1 MGYALKALE
10 PYAMKAA
17 CTVLRGRKLPGGF
30 IKINTYMKIIKTI
43 KEKTILLVS
52 LIAIIISSCVSKQEG
67 KHLFILSGQSNMA
80 GLKPVESFIPAIEAE
95 FGKEN
100 VIIIKDALRGQP
112 IRRWY
117 KDWKPL
123 EGHEPK
129 AQPDLYDSL
138 MTKVN
143 TAIEKERIT
152 TVTFIWMQ
160 GERDAREKLGEV
172 YEKSLIGLYKQLS
185 NDLERKDINFVIGR
199 LSDFDMSNKKYPH
212 WTMIRDVQVKVAESN
227 PRFDWVNTDDLNDG
241 VNRGGKEIKNDLH
254 MSAKGYVIMGK
265 RFADKSIRL
274 IENTK

>member
-1 MGYALKALE
+1 
-10 PYAMKAA
+10 MK
-17 CTVLRGRKLPGGF
+17 V
-30 IKINTYMKIIKTI
+30 
-43 KEKTILLVS
+43 KTILLVS
-52 LIAIIISSCVSKQEG
+52 LITIIISFCVSKQEE
-67 KHLFILSGQSNMA
+67 KHLFILSGQSNMME
-80 GLKPVESFIPAIEAE
+80 LKPEESFIPVIEAK

-100 VIIIKDALRGQP
+100 VVIVKDALGAQP

-123 EGHEPK
+123 EGNQPK

-138 MTKVN
+138 MIKVN
-143 TAIEKERIT
+143 TAIEKERIS

-160 GERDAREKLGEV
+160 GERDAKEKLGEV

-199 LSDFDMSNKKYPH
+199 LSDFDMSNSKRPH

-227 PRFDWVNTDDLNDG
+227 PRFDWINTDDLNDG

-254 MSAKGYVIMGK
+254 MSAEGYVIMGK
-265 RFADKSIRL
+265 RFADKSIQL
-274 IENTK
+274 IEKTK

>member
-1 MGYALKALE
+1 
-10 PYAMKAA
+10 MK
-17 CTVLRGRKLPGGF
+17 V
-30 IKINTYMKIIKTI
+30 
-43 KEKTILLVS
+43 KTILLVS
-52 LIAIIISSCVSKQEG
+52 LITIIISSCVSKQEE
-67 KHLFILSGQSNMA
+67 KHLFILSGQSNMME
-80 GLKPVESFIPAIEAE
+80 LKPEESFIPVIEAK

-100 VIIIKDALRGQP
+100 VVIVKDALGAQP

-123 EGHEPK
+123 EGNQPK

-138 MTKVN
+138 MIKVN
-143 TAIEKERIT
+143 TAIEKERIS

-160 GERDAREKLGEV
+160 GERDAKEKLGEV

-199 LSDFDMSNKKYPH
+199 LSDFDMSNNKRPH

-227 PRFDWVNTDDLNDG
+227 PRFDWINTDDLNDG

-254 MSAKGYVIMGK
+254 MSAEGYVIMGK
-265 RFADKSIRL
+265 RFADKSIQL
-274 IENTK
+274 IEKTK